1 VDSQFGEHIA
11 SASGT
16 NCDGAPRVLTM
27 VPSPPPTTIDKAVP
41 AEPVARTTE
50 PKASRNS
57 VARLI
62 PYARIVVALALV
74 AGLRWGQA
82 VWIPLVLSVLISYA
96 LEPIVAFMAAH
107 HLPRAAAVPTLLCA
121 LLVVGGGA
129 AYALRGE
136 ATAFVS
142 RLPVAAHT
150 VAQSIQNLTRGTPTV
165 AKVQAAVRELE
176 SAASTAGKKARL
188 DGVTPVRIEE
198 PTFKWSDWLRQ
209 GSYGAVEFGGQM
221 FAVLCLVYYL
231 LAAGDLYRRKL
242 VRIVP
247 TLSSKKITVEILTEI
262 NRQIERFLIAR
273 AAISLIV
280 GVAIWLAFRMV
291 GLDDAGVWGVLSA
304 VLFAVPIVGPVLV
317 VVAATVAAFVQFGS
331 VGMAIGVGGL
341 CVVIGAVEGNVL
353 TPWLMSRVGEMN
365 AVAVFV
371 SLLFW
376 GWMWGAW
383 GLLLAV
389 PITAAAKAICERIPE
404 FSVVSEMLNE

>member
-1 VDSQFGEHIA
+1 M
-11 SASGT
+11 
-16 NCDGAPRVLTM
+16 LTM
-27 VPSPPPTTIDKAVP
+27 VPSPPSTSLDQAAP
-41 AEPVARTTE
+41 AERDHEAAAERLARAAE
-50 PKASRNS
+50 RKARRNP
-57 VARLI
+57 ADRLV
-62 PYARIVVALALV
+62 PYARIIVALAV
-74 AGLRWGQA
+74 IVGLWWGQS

-107 HLPRAAAVPTLLCA
+107 HIPRAAAVPTLLTA
-121 LLVVGGGA
+121 LLLVLGGG

-136 ATAFVS
+136 ATAFLN

-150 VAQSIQNLTRGTPTV
+150 IAQAIQNVTSGTPTV

-176 SAASTAGKKARL
+176 AAASTDGRRRRQ

-198 PTFKWSDWLRQ
+198 PTFKWSDWVRQ
-209 GSYGAVEFGGQM
+209 GSYSAMELAGQM
-221 FAVLCLVYYL
+221 LAVLCLVYYL

-242 VRIVP
+242 VHIVP
-247 TLSSKKITVEILTEI
+247 SLSDKKVTVEILTEI

-273 AAISLIV
+273 LAISVIV
-280 GVAIWLAFRMV
+280 GVAIWLAFRMF
-291 GLDDAGVWGVLSA
+291 GMDDAGVWGVLSA
-304 VLFAVPIVGPVLV
+304 FLFAVPIVGPVLV
-317 VVAATVAAFVQFGS
+317 VLGATVAAFVQFGS
-331 VGMAIGVGGL
+331 IGMAIGVGGV
-341 CVVIGAVEGNVL
+341 CIVIGAVEGNVL
-353 TPWLMSRVGEMN
+353 TPLLMSRVGAMN

-376 GWMWGAW
+376 GWIWGAW